1 MSYRNQVHRGRRSR
15 GGQPRPGIL
24 VPGQAHPQRVGAP
37 ARRSAPGAHHHPG
50 DVGGDPGDI
59 DQARTSEGRGSTPLN
74 PARHHRTVGRRFRF
88 GRSVPDMGAI
98 DSAEAVGD
106 ADDQSGVAALIPTV
120 RRIVYS
126 RVADTS
132 MAEDLVQ
139 ETLVKVLGAAPRV
152 EQGMLEPYAIVTARN
167 VVASMW
173 KEQDRHRR
181 NRHRVVDLSPAE
193 APDEDL
199 LKREEGDAVSAAL
212 ARLSERERQTLLA
225 HEVSGQDTRSLG
237 EDLGHDGRRSRRAA
251 EPQPRSTPGGVPP
264 GPPGC
269 RAPDRQLSSGPVRLV
284 RRRPATTAGGGC
296 GPAPPRVRPLRRAE
310 PSADGPPAAE
320 RGRGA
325 GPHQGRRR
333 HRACAS
339 GVPASWRPAW
349 GSPRRIRR

>member
-1 MSYRNQVHRGRRSR
+1 MSFRNQCIAVVALGVASLIA
-15 GGQPRPGIL
+15 GVL
-24 VPGQAHPQRVGAP
+24 VPRQAHPQRVGAP
-37 ARRSAPGAHHHPG
+37 GRRPAPGARHHPRN
-50 DVGGDPGDI
+50 VGGDPGDGE
-59 DQARTSEGRGSTPLN
+59 QARTSEGRGSVPLN
-74 PARHHRTVGRRFRF
+74 PAGDHRTRGRRFRI

-106 ADDQSGVAALIPTV
+106 AGDQSAVAALIPTV

-126 RVADTS
+126 RVGDTS

-152 EQGMLEPYAIVTARN
+152 EHGMLEPYAIVTARN

-212 ARLSERERQTLLA
+212 ARLSERERQDPARARGLRTGHALA
-225 HEVSGQDTRSLG
+225 RGRPRY
-237 EDLGHDGRRSRRAA
+237 DGRRSRRAA
-251 EPQPRSTPGGVPP
+251 EPQPRSAPGGVPP
-264 GPPGC
+264 GAPGC
-269 RAPDRQLSSGPVRLV
+269 RAPDRELSSGPVRLV
-284 RRRPATTAGGGC
+284 RRRSATTAGGGC

-310 PSADGPPAAE
+310 PSADGSPATE
-320 RGRGA
+320 
-325 GPHQGRRR
+325 
-333 HRACAS
+333 
-339 GVPASWRPAW
+339 
-349 GSPRRIRR
+349 